1 MINSL
6 TIESFKKSDFE
17 KLMNTTIKITLKKPF
32 KIKSTEEV
40 GNVFIGQIVS
50 LGLSAN
56 SPNLPVSID
65 FLIENTDD
73 KISPNI
79 FQIDNIEI

>member
-1 MINSL
+1 MINSQ
-6 TIESFKKSDFE
+6 TIESYKTSDFE
-17 KLMNTTIKITLKKPF
+17 KLMNSKIKITLKKTL

-56 SPNLPVSID
+56 SPHLPVSID

-79 FQIDNIEI
+79 FQIDSIEI

>member
-1 MINSL
+1 MINSQ
-6 TIESFKKSDFE
+6 TIESFKSSDFE
-17 KLMNTTIKITLKKPF
+17 RLMNTTIKITLYKTF

-56 SPNLPVSID
+56 SPHLPVSID

-79 FQIDNIEI
+79 YQIDNIEI

>member
-1 MINSL
+1 MINRQ
-6 TIESFKKSDFE
+6 TIESFKSSDFE
-17 KLMNTTIKITLKKPF
+17 RLMNTTIKITLKKTF

-56 SPNLPVSID
+56 SPHLPVSID

-79 FQIDNIEI
+79 YQIDNIEI

>member
-1 MINSL
+1 MINSQ
-6 TIESFKKSDFE
+6 TIESYKTSDFE
-17 KLMNTTIKITLKKPF
+17 KLINSKIKITLKKPF

-40 GNVFIGQIVS
+40 GNVFTGQIVS

-56 SPNLPVSID
+56 SPHLPVSID
-65 FLIENTDD
+65 FLIENSDD

-79 FQIDNIEI
+79 FQIESIEI